1 MDRIL
6 IIDCSLETQLA
17 RLMDR
22 DNETL
27 ENAKKIIANQI
38 ERNQRLKLTDDIIKN
53 EKETSINNLKKK
65 VLQLHQSYLE
75 LSENSL
81 I

>member
-1 MDRIL
+1 M

-38 ERNQRLKLTDDIIKN
+38 ERNERLKFTDDIIKN
-53 EKETSINNLKKK
+53 EKETSINNLKDK